1 MPNARQG
8 LKKSLPRRVL
18 NEKAKA
24 KRKRSW
30 ERTQI
35 RKAKRRE
42 AQRKAWEHNQQ
53 LRALGQL
60 TPWERANE
68 KASIV

>member
-8 LKKSLPRRVL
+8 LKKSLPKRVL

-30 ERTQI
+30 ERTQA

-42 AQRKAWEHNQQ
+42 VQRIAWEHNQQ
-53 LRALGQL
+53 LRARGEP
-60 TPWERANE
+60 TPWERANM
-68 KASIV
+68 KDST